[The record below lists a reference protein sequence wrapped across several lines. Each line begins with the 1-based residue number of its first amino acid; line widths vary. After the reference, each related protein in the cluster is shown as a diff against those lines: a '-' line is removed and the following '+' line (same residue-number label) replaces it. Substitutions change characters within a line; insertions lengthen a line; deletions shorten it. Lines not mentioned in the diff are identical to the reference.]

1 MSELE
6 SLLMEAE
13 LLYGHLLPPQ
23 FPASDRQR
31 LHALLT
37 VRPPG
42 QPRLSPVFMTGL
54 SGLLKAELQ
63 QKGGPVDPSLL
74 ETTLT
79 LAGTRICL
87 WQGDITRLACD
98 AIVNAANDQML
109 GCFQPEHRC
118 IDNVIHGAAG
128 PELREACAS
137 AIATWPQSNLPVG
150 SAEITQAHELPARF
164 VIHTVGPRMA
174 PCAEEEPPEHQKARL
189 AACYESC
196 LDKAAAHGCRSVA
209 FCCIST
215 GLFCFPKKPAA
226 AIAIKSVLEWLT
238 AHEGQLDIVVFDVF
252 LSEDLAVY
260 MDLVKHLSLCDMIT
274 MM

>member
-13 LLYGHLLPPQ
+13 LLCGHLLPQ
-23 FPASDRQR
+23 QVPASDRQR

-42 QPRLSPVFMTGL
+42 QPRLSPVFTTGL
-54 SGLLKAELQ
+54 HSLLQAELQ
-63 QKGGPVDPSLL
+63 QKGGPVDPSMLR
-74 ETTLT
+74 TTST
-79 LAGTRICL
+79 IAGTRICL

-118 IDNVIHGAAG
+118 IDNVIHAAAG

-137 AIATWPQSNLPVG
+137 AILTWPQSSLPVG
-150 SAEITQAHELPARF
+150 SAEITQAYELPAHF
-164 VIHTVGPRMA
+164 VIHTVGPCMG
-174 PCAEEEPPEHQKARL
+174 PCAEEDLPEYQKARL

-196 LDKAAAHGCRSVA
+196 LEKAAAQDCKSVA

-226 AIAIKSVLEWLT
+226 AIAIKTVLDWLT
-238 AHEGQLDIVVFDVF
+238 AHQGQLDTVVFNVY

-260 MDLVKHLSLCDMIT
+260 EDLLGHL
-274 MM
+274 